1 MKQKKKLLKKSRLYV
16 VIDKGVLRNRDLSN
30 AVIKTRDT
38 GAQIIQLRDKEQKK
52 ELILQNAYLLHKL
65 LSKDN
70 VIYIIN
76 DHLDIAKIVDSDGI
90 HLGQNDIP
98 IEIARRVLG
107 KDKIIGISC
116 HSLKQAQIAQKKGAD
131 YIGIG
136 PIFPTPT
143 KPENRKTIN
152 LKIIKILKKKIKIPF
167 FVIGGINKNNI
178 KLVTSRGVKR
188 IAIASAILESK
199 DISQATSYFSKIL
212 NSK

>member
-1 MKQKKKLLKKSRLYV
+1 MKQKRKLLKKSRLYV
-16 VIDKGVLRNRDLSN
+16 IIDKRVLRNRDLSN
-30 AVIKTRDT
+30 AVIKTRDA
-38 GAQIIQLRDKEQKK
+38 GAHIIQLRDKEQKK

-90 HLGQNDIP
+90 HLGQNDIS

-116 HSLKQAQIAQKKGAD
+116 HSLKQAQIAQKNGAD

-136 PIFPTPT
+136 PIFCTST
-143 KPENRKTIN
+143 KPENTKTIN

-178 KLVTSRGVKR
+178 RLVTSRGVKR
-188 IAIASAILESK
+188 IAITSAILESK
-199 DISQATSYFSKIL
+199 DISEATSYFSKIL